1 MASANTCPALY
12 YYCGVTHSQKC
23 LGLEAKLHGSL
34 GYTPEYPRKQV
45 VPTLQSLPGPLVLIY
60 SSFSAQKNPESLVR
74 PENPMILGI
83 LLVFLEGHLI
93 THSLSRIEMI
103 FMAEEQLSSFW

>member
-12 YYCGVTHSQKC
+12 YHSGVTHSQKC

-60 SSFSAQKNPESLVR
+60 STFSAQKNPESLVR
-74 PENPMILGI
+74 PENPMIFGI

-93 THSLSRIEMI
+93 THSLSKIETI
-103 FMAEEQLSSFW
+103 FMPEEQLSSFW